1 MRQSKHQ
8 YKYALRRIQRAS
20 NKIQNDKF
28 ADGILQGG
36 VNIFEEIK
44 KYRGKV
50 KTCSSSIDG
59 EVGATNIANRFADIY
74 KKLYNQDQLGDKIT
88 NLRDKL
94 DRDIT
99 NRDMFEVHRVTES
112 VVKQG
117 LKLMKGNKSDAV
129 FDFQSDCLIDGPPE
143 VVTHLTNMIRL
154 FISHGQVPDM
164 ILLCTLLPLV
174 KDNLTL
180 SDNYRAIAAGCQLL
194 KLLDIVIL
202 ILEGEKLG
210 CDSLQFG
217 FQPKASTTMCS
228 WLATS
233 VIDQYNRQGS
243 VVYGCAMDLSKAFD
257 MVEWLELFRVLQE
270 MNVSPV

>member
-1 MRQSKHQ
+1 M
-8 YKYALRRIQRAS
+8 
-20 NKIQNDKF
+20 
-28 ADGILQGG
+28 
-36 VNIFEEIK
+36 VK
-44 KYRGKV
+44 K
-50 KTCSSSIDG
+50 
-59 EVGATNIANRFADIY
+59 
-74 KKLYNQDQLGDKIT
+74 
-88 NLRDKL
+88 
-94 DRDIT
+94 
-99 NRDMFEVHRVTES
+99 
-112 VVKQG
+112 G
-117 LKLMKGNKSDAV
+117 LKWMKGNKSDAV
-129 FDFQSDCLIDGPPE
+129 FDFQSDCLMDGPPE

-164 ILLCTLLPLV
+164 ILICTLLPLV
-174 KDNLTL
+174 KDNLGDLTL
-180 SDNYRAIAAGCQLL
+180 SDKYRAIVAGCQPL

-243 VVYGCAMDLSKAFD
+243 VVDGCAMDLSKAFD

-270 MNVSPV
+270 NNVSPVFLITLLYI